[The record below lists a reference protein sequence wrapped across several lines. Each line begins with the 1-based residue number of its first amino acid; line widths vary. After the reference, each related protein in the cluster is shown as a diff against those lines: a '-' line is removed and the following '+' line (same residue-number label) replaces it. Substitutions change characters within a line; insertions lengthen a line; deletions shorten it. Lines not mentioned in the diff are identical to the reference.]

1 MLGFLGGFMFFDS
14 WMGLLRVGVMGVL
27 AYAALIVLLQVS
39 GKRTLSKMNA
49 FDFIVTVALGSTLA
63 TVLLSETVA
72 LIEGVTA
79 FALLIGMQYA
89 ITWLSV
95 RSGTVRKLV
104 KSEPSLLFHD
114 GAFLEQVM
122 TRERVTQ
129 DEVRAAVRQ
138 QGKSSMAEVNAVIL
152 ETDGTFSVLSSPM
165 EAAMRSTIKNAKAV
179 AQDS

>member
-1 MLGFLGGFMFFDS
+1 MFFDG
-14 WMGLLRVGVMGVL
+14 WMGLLRVGVVGVL
-27 AYAALIVLLQVS
+27 AYAALIILLQVS

-72 LIEGVTA
+72 LFEGVAA
-79 FALLIGMQYA
+79 FVLLIGMQYA

-95 RSGTVRKLV
+95 RSGTVQKLV

-114 GAFLEQVM
+114 GDFLEQVM
-122 TRERVTQ
+122 KRERVTR

-138 QGKSSMAEVNAVIL
+138 QGKGSMAEVNSVIL
-152 ETDGTFSVLSSPM
+152 ETDGTFSVISSPM
-165 EAAMRSTIKNAKAV
+165 ADSMQATIKNAD
-179 AQDS
+179 AQTS